1 MTLRDGIF
9 ECRKILMRIP
19 FILHILLL
27 GICAVAQVA
36 APQGIQTF
44 KFGDCKVVCI
54 QDALMRLPA
63 RLFSDTA
70 STGHRLSGGFHESS
84 VNVFLVQKDGNVFLV
99 DAGHDQMRGSL
110 RGKLKQAGI
119 SPEAVSGVLIT
130 HLHPDHVGG
139 LLWDGKP
146 LFPSAILYIAKE
158 EYETWRKDA
167 SRNSLA
173 KYLTPYEGRIR
184 LFEYGTALPNGV
196 VPEKRGGHTPGHTI
210 FRMSHD
216 GRDELVFVGDI
227 AHAVDLQ
234 FPHPTFCAKYDA
246 SPAEAVASR
255 IQTLKMKGIL
265 FGAHFP
271 FPGIARGGQVAKGAP
286 NWAFVWKKY
295 DSAQ

>member
-1 MTLRDGIF
+1 M
-9 ECRKILMRIP
+9 KP
-19 FILHILLL
+19 FALVSILLVL
-27 GICAVAQVA
+27 LALASASA
-36 APQGIQTF
+36 AEIAGIQTF
-44 KFGDCKVVCI
+44 KLGGCKVVCI
-54 QDALMRLPA
+54 QDAPMRLPA

-84 VNVFLVQKDGNVFLV
+84 VNVFLVQKDGNAFLV
-99 DAGHDQMRGSL
+99 DAGHDQTRGSL
-110 RGKLKQAGI
+110 RGKLKQTGI
-119 SPEAVSGVLIT
+119 SPEAVSCVFIT
-130 HLHPDHVGG
+130 HIHPDHVGG
-139 LLWDGKP
+139 LLWNGKP
-146 LFPSAILYIAKE
+146 LFPSAALYIAKE
-158 EYETWRKDA
+158 EYEAWRKDA
-167 SRNSLA
+167 SRDSLA

-210 FRMSHD
+210 FRMSLD

-234 FPHPTFCAKYDA
+234 FPHPTFCANYDA

-255 IQTLKMKGIL
+255 IQTLQMKGIF

-271 FPGIARGGQVAKGAP
+271 FPGAAYGGQVAKGAP

-295 DSAQ
+295 DSSK